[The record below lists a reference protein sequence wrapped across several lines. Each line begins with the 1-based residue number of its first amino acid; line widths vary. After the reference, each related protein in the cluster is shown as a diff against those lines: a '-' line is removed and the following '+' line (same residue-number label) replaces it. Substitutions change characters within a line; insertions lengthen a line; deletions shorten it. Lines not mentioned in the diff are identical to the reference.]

1 MKNFRNIYFLQIVAG
16 MLLLASCSN
25 EEYLGGHYT
34 TDGAG
39 VATTITATAP
49 DGETWAAGT
58 RVGISTGYATY
69 DASARNRE
77 YVSESGGN
85 GFVQAT
91 GAPIYVKGNTSIVAY
106 YPFVGIDGAEPTI
119 ILNTKN
125 QDNLTNYYFSK
136 TDGIT
141 IGNGSQVTLNFH
153 RALARLQLNVT
164 VPDGETIKTVRI
176 SGFAQEAE
184 VDPFTLDMK
193 LSNPEDFVIVDNNIR
208 TIDVQLIPQTI
219 TAEAAIPARL
229 VLVGSIRSY
238 SIDMGDITLTSGEVR
253 QGTVDVTNGVGTLEF
268 VPADTA
274 WTDSGMGGHVDSY

>member
-85 GFVQAT
+85 GSGVNGYYISDGLYT
-91 GAPIYVKGNTSIVAY
+91 YTDLKNRIEDMIVR
-106 YPFVGIDGAEPTI
+106 E
-119 ILNTKN
+119 
-125 QDNLTNYYFSK
+125 
-136 TDGIT
+136 
-141 IGNGSQVTLNFH
+141 
-153 RALARLQLNVT
+153 
-164 VPDGETIKTVRI
+164 
-176 SGFAQEAE
+176 
-184 VDPFTLDMK
+184 
-193 LSNPEDFVIVDNNIR
+193 
-208 TIDVQLIPQTI
+208 
-219 TAEAAIPARL
+219 
-229 VLVGSIRSY
+229 
-238 SIDMGDITLTSGEVR
+238 
-253 QGTVDVTNGVGTLEF
+253 
-268 VPADTA
+268 
-274 WTDSGMGGHVDSY
+274 